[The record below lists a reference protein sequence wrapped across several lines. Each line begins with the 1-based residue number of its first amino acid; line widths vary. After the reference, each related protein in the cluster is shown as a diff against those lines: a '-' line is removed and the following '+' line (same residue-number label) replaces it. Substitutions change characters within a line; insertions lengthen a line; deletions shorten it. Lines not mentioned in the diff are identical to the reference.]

1 MASQDRSTALRVERM
16 GMGMIAAGPGIR
28 ALEAILAVP
37 HGAAVFSAVHFRWPR
52 FIELL

>member
-16 GMGMIAAGPGIR
+16 GMGMIAAGPGIC